1 MHADGVCSCCV
12 LIHALYNYNTQQSS
26 KHVHG
31 VGGEC
36 DEVQEGRIQLPL
48 STSLLQIGCKTNM
61 NKRNYNKM
69 NGHRNEELCKYTHT
83 HTRTHTLRSL
93 VHADK

>member
-1 MHADGVCSCCV
+1 MHADGVRRCCV

-36 DEVQEGRIQLPL
+36 DEVQEG
-48 STSLLQIGCKTNM
+48 SNCHFSGVKC
-61 NKRNYNKM
+61 
-69 NGHRNEELCKYTHT
+69 
-83 HTRTHTLRSL
+83 S
-93 VHADK
+93 V